1 MIDVSPARPTTHKVV
16 CLFRPKSYLGR
27 SEAVAEPALANTLV
41 LASPRRKETESR
53 PSFVRLRS
61 LQLHPKASPHLRAWR
76 CTCSPG
82 SLWSKAEAHGR
93 PVPVRR
99 CGGCTTGSRAPGKVP
114 REAPGGGDDGP
125 RGAQLEV
132 GRRVRGEGRG
142 GHAPW
147 RSDHEPILPL
157 CLSHRI
163 RGVTKDPTVCAL
175 SFPRHALIILLSSPA
190 ALLHRCLQTMKD
202 SSVMKNGEFN
212 ENTPFSRASPV
223 PHPHQTSQLALSFL
237 NEDNMP
243 RAYIAAEL

>member
-1 MIDVSPARPTTHKVV
+1 MIDVSRAPRPTTHKVV
-16 CLFRPKSYLGR
+16 CLSEKLLFGPPLGSRRRARTREYPRPGFT
-27 SEAVAEPALANTLV
+27 PA
-41 LASPRRKETESR
+41 KERESR

-132 GRRVRGEGRG
+132 GGCLIDAG
-142 GHAPW
+142 GAVQ
-147 RSDHEPILPL
+147 LPV
-157 CLSHRI
+157 CKRTKTRI
-163 RGVTKDPTVCAL
+163 YW
-175 SFPRHALIILLSSPA
+175 
-190 ALLHRCLQTMKD
+190 
-202 SSVMKNGEFN
+202 
-212 ENTPFSRASPV
+212 
-223 PHPHQTSQLALSFL
+223 LAGWL
-237 NEDNMP
+237 
-243 RAYIAAEL
+243 